1 MLLKDKK
8 IFLLE
13 DQAGNLAVM
22 MTLLQGEGAII
33 KHDRWG
39 RETVSKLQNFAPVD
53 IILLDLM
60 ISETVSGYDVFDAI
74 RTQPEFAHVP
84 IVAVSASEPS
94 VAIPET
100 RKRGFS
106 GFIAKPI
113 NIDHFPRQLAQVLE
127 GETLW
132 DNGTIITRKR

>member
-1 MLLKDKK
+1 MLLKDKR
-8 IFLLE
+8 IFILE

-22 MTLLQGEGAII
+22 MTILQREGALIR
-33 KHDRWG
+33 HDRWG

-60 ISETVSGYDVFDAI
+60 ISEIVTGYDVFDAI
-74 RTQPEFAHVP
+74 RTVTDFAHVP

-113 NIDHFPRQLAQVLE
+113 NIDQFPRQLAQVLE

>member
-1 MLLKDKK
+1 MLLKDKR
-8 IFLLE
+8 IFILE
-13 DQAGNLAVM
+13 DHAGNLAVM
-22 MTLLQGEGAII
+22 LTLLQREGAIT
-33 KHDRWG
+33 KQDRWG
-39 RETVSKLQNFAPVD
+39 KETISKLQDFAPVD

-60 ISETVSGYDVFDAI
+60 VSETVSGYDVFDDI
-74 RTQPEFAHVP
+74 RSLAEFVQVP

-113 NIDHFPRQLAQVLE
+113 NIDHFPKQLAQVLE
-127 GETLW
+127 GESLW

>member
-8 IFLLE
+8 IFILE

-22 MTLLQGEGAII
+22 ATLLQREGAITR
-33 KHDRWG
+33 HDRWG
-39 RETVSKLQNFAPVD
+39 RETVSKLQDFAPVD

-60 ISETVSGYDVFDAI
+60 ISETVTGYDVFDTI
-74 RTQPEFAHVP
+74 RSLQEFNHVP

-113 NIDHFPRQLAQVLE
+113 HIDHFPKQLLQILE
-127 GETLW
+127 GEALW